1 MRKKEKKKYV
11 KLGKLGDT
19 IVFDNLYK
27 QVTGSKWERL
37 RYFLEREK
45 KEKRKNIK
53 LSKLTTGH
61 KCV

>member
-45 KEKRKNIK
+45 KEKEKI
-53 LSKLTTGH
+53 
-61 KCV
+61 